1 MVKENNDKP
10 QPPKRPLSAFF
21 LFRQEKYKEVT
32 GANPNKKIGDITKI
46 ISEEWNKLNDE
57 RKKQY
62 QGQYAISKVKY
73 DQELKEY
80 VNKYG
85 KVEKKK
91 KIKRGGKDKAAKGVK
106 KAKGAKKDE
115 HANKEGAK
123 KKQA

>member
-21 LFRQEKYKEVT
+21 LFRQDKYKDVT
-32 GANPNKKIGDITKI
+32 SANPDKKVGDITKI
-46 ISEEWNKLNDE
+46 IAEEWNKLSDE

-62 QGQYAISKVKY
+62 QAHYTTSKVKY

-91 KIKRGGKDKAAKGVK
+91 KIKRGGKDKDAKGSK
-106 KAKGAKKDE
+106 KTNGGNKNEDSK
-115 HANKEGAK
+115 KEGAK